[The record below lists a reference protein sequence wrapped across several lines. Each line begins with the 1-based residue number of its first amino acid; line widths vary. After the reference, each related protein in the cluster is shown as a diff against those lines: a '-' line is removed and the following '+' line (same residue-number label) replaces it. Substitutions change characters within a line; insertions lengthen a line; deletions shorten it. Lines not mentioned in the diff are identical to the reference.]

1 VANKNGKSYCKLY
14 LIIIKKKK
22 RKGLFLSHMT
32 INATPF
38 HISSNNNVAD

>member
-1 VANKNGKSYCKLY
+1 
-14 LIIIKKKK
+14 
-22 RKGLFLSHMT
+22 LSHMT